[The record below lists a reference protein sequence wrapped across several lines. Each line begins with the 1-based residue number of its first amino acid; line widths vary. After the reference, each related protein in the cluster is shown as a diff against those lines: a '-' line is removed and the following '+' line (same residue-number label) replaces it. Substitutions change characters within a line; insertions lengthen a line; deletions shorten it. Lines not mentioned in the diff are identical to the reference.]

1 MKTLIAVSA
10 VVFSVALTACSTPP
24 PAPVVVAP
32 PPPWA
37 EPRIANLTAV
47 AEAQGYQVQHEGDV
61 IKLIIPVDGTFH
73 PKRTLLLPSGLAP
86 LGKIAKALKDDNG
99 SQFAVVGH
107 SSSDGDRDL
116 NRRLSMERAQAV
128 ASILMLGGVS
138 SRRLSL
144 HTMGEDKPMA
154 DNSTPTGRDL
164 NRRVEIRLTPYP
176 ARNIALA
183 ATQP

>member
-1 MKTLIAVSA
+1 MKKLIAVSA
-10 VVFSVALTACSTPP
+10 VIFSMALSACSTPP

-37 EPRIANLTAV
+37 EPRIANLTAI
-47 AEAQGYQVQHEGDV
+47 AEAQGFEVQREGEQ

-73 PKRTLLLPSGLAP
+73 PKRTLLLPSGLGP
-86 LGKIAKALKDDNG
+86 LGKVAKALKDDMG
-99 SQFAVVGH
+99 SQFAVIGH
-107 SSSDGDRDL
+107 SSSDGDREL

-138 SRRLSL
+138 RHRMSL
-144 HTMGEDKPMA
+144 YTMGEDKPIA
-154 DNSTPTGRDL
+154 DNSTATGRDL

-176 ARNIALA
+176 ARSIAMSSA
-183 ATQP
+183 KP

>member
-1 MKTLIAVSA
+1 MKILTAVSA
-10 VVFSVALTACSTPP
+10 VLFSAVLTACSTPK

-37 EPRIANLTAV
+37 EPRIASLTAV
-47 AEAQGYQVQHEGDV
+47 AREQGYEIQREGEQ

-86 LGKIAKALKDDNG
+86 LGKVAKALKDDTG
-99 SQFAVVGH
+99 SQFAVIGH

-138 SRRLSL
+138 SKRLSL

-154 DNSTPTGRDL
+154 DNSTVTGRDL

-176 ARNIALA
+176 ARMTLA